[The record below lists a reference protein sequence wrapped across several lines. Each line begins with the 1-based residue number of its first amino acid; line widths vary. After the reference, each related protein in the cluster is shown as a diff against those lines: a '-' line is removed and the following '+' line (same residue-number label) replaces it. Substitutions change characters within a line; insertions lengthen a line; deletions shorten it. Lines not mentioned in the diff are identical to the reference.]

1 MYFRASF
8 IFFTT
13 VVDYEILLFR
23 ARTSWLLIS
32 IFSLQLLIYLR
43 VMIQTTL
50 RHLRG
55 GPLSIMERTQSMGKR
70 GEAFARSREKWR
82 MQVP

>member
-1 MYFRASF
+1 MREVYPPFC
-8 IFFTT
+8 
-13 VVDYEILLFR
+13 
-23 ARTSWLLIS
+23 
-32 IFSLQLLIYLR
+32 QLLVYLR
-43 VMIQTTL
+43 VIIQTAM

-82 MQVP
+82 MQVRLENSCSKT